1 MAKKLKYIL
10 LGALTI
16 IILSAALMFFAITT
30 STTVTAMLNVEN
42 GTVKVNQG
50 KGWITAKDE
59 MKLKLG
65 DKVKTEQDGQA
76 SIILYE
82 STIIS
87 LEPKTEVS
95 IEDLNKKHLKVKQ
108 TTGKT
113 WNKFTGLLGVEGLS
127 IETPNTVATVRG
139 TSFEV
144 GMNEIIV
151 GEGEVEVT
159 SNGEKITLKE
169 DEKAEIEEYKEKG
182 KRRIRLIKKRLT
194 KQDREKII
202 KQMKRNIKVLRKIRK
217 REINKKRF
225 LVQRLKKKYK
235 ISDED
240 IEKGLREADEG
251 KLNLDEIERKI
262 PIRIEGIKRIKGLTE
277 KIIKQQKA
285 IQRMMQRRETE
296 RQTLQE
302 KPKRA
307 VINKPKQTTTR

>member
-1 MAKKLKYIL
+1 
-10 LGALTI
+10 
-16 IILSAALMFFAITT
+16 
-30 STTVTAMLNVEN
+30 
-42 GTVKVNQG
+42 
-50 KGWITAKDE
+50 
-59 MKLKLG
+59 
-65 DKVKTEQDGQA
+65 
-76 SIILYE
+76 
-82 STIIS
+82 
-87 LEPKTEVS
+87 
-95 IEDLNKKHLKVKQ
+95 
-108 TTGKT
+108 
-113 WNKFTGLLGVEGLS
+113 
-127 IETPNTVATVRG
+127 
-139 TSFEV
+139 
-144 GMNEIIV
+144 
-151 GEGEVEVT
+151 
-159 SNGEKITLKE
+159 
-169 DEKAEIEEYKEKG
+169 EEYKEKG

>member
-1 MAKKLKYIL
+1 LAKKLKYIL